1 MGSDDSFILKYA
13 NIALIKDVWGKD
25 VGTKK
30 KNRLEHK

>member
-13 NIALIKDVWGKD
+13 NIALIKDVWEKD
-25 VGTKK
+25 VETK